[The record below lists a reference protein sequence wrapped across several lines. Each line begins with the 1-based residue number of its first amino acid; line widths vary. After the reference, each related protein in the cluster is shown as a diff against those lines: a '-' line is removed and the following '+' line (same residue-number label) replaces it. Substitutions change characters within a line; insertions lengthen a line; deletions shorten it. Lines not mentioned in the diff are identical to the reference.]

1 MEPDDL
7 PPKVR
12 ERVDRLLARKPSLRP
27 SVEQLLAQ
35 RRRSSPANQAFIDK
49 SLLELTSNRNRNL
62 IGLIVLGALGI
73 AGGMYYLNER
83 QWAGVDEIVARGTP
97 TTAQVE
103 RMTDG
108 DCLIGSKTTTCLELT
123 VKLYPQGKPPYS
135 ARFTQPIPNQSL
147 ARVQPGAWLTLS
159 VDRADPSRVAL
170 DAETLSV
177 APPPPVVG
185 SATP

>member
-1 MEPDDL
+1 MELDDL

-12 ERVDRLLARKPSLRP
+12 ERVDRLLTRKPALRP

-35 RRRSSPANQAFIDK
+35 RRRSSAGNQAFIDK

-62 IGLIVLGALGI
+62 IGLTVLGVLGVG
-73 AGGMYYLNER
+73 GGMYYLNER
-83 QWAGVDEIVARGTP
+83 QWAEVNQIVAQGTP

-108 DCLIGSKTTTCLELT
+108 DCLIGSKTATCLELT

-135 ARFTQPIPNQSL
+135 ARFTQLIPKVSL

-177 APPPPVVG
+177 APPPPVAD